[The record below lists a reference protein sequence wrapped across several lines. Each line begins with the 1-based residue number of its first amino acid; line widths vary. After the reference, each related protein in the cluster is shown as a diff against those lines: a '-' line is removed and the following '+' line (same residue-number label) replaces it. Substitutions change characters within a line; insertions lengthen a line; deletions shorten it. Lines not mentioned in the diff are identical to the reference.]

1 MPDTDT
7 HDLSLLQALNGGEE
21 QAFWTLWLR
30 HSRRLFAVCLRE
42 MNGNRLDAEDAL
54 HEAMLRAYVQLPR
67 FAARITSPASWLAR
81 MTANVC
87 RDTYRLG
94 ARRSQTAQG
103 LAVLQPDSAQIPEA
117 HPLDHPAEEYDPA
130 VLASVLPDG
139 LRDVF
144 VLRLVEGV
152 PYRDIAARLGLTCV
166 TVRKRVQQ
174 SRARLRAWRS
184 SGSLAARAVASAR
197 TTYSAAG
204 RPTALRSPNAPE
216 WRADAERRPPCPRG
230 RRSCR
235 TRRR

>member
-1 MPDTDT
+1 MHDTNA
-7 HDLSLLQALNGGEE
+7 HDLSLLHALDDGQE

-54 HEAMLRAYVQLPR
+54 HEAMLRAYARLPR

-87 RDTYRLG
+87 RDTYRLR
-94 ARRSQTAQG
+94 ARRSQTAEQF
-103 LAVLQPDSAQIPEA
+103 AVLQPDCVALPEVTQ
-117 HPLDHPAEEYDPA
+117 PDQPTEEYDPSTL
-130 VLASVLPDG
+130 VSLLPDR

-174 SRARLRAWRS
+174 SRTRLRAWRS
-184 SGSLAARAVASAR
+184 SGSMAAAAAASPRVPRAACSATVR
-197 TTYSAAG
+197 
-204 RPTALRSPNAPE
+204 RSPAAPG
-216 WRADAERRPPCPRG
+216 WRAAAERRPPCPRE

-235 TRRR
+235 TQHR